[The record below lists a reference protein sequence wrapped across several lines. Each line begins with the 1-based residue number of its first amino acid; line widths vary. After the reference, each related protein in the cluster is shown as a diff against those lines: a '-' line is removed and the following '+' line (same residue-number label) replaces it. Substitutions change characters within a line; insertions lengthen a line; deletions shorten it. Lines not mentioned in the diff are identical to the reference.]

1 MAILFLSDLH
11 LSAERPHKV
20 EQFFDLLEKAQ
31 TSASAVYILGDL
43 FEVWLGDDDTTPPH
57 REVAAALRDLQRA
70 GIPVAILHGN
80 RDFLLGARFAA
91 ETGSRLL
98 PEYHVEEIA
107 GTKILLTHGDLL
119 CTKDVKYQEFRKFV
133 RNPFNQ
139 KMFLAQ
145 SLERRREI
153 AAQTRTGTTASMLEK
168 DDYIMDV
175 DADEV
180 SKVMQQFDV
189 QLLVHGHTHRPAIHD
204 FELAGVRCQRV
215 VLGDWYEEDRIA
227 VLEPGNA
234 MSLLTVAAYLA
245 S

>member
-1 MAILFLSDLH
+1 
-11 LSAERPHKV
+11 
-20 EQFFDLLEKAQ
+20 
-31 TSASAVYILGDL
+31 
-43 FEVWLGDDDTTPPH
+43 
-57 REVAAALRDLQRA
+57 
-70 GIPVAILHGN
+70 
-80 RDFLLGARFAA
+80 
-91 ETGSRLL
+91 
-98 PEYHVEEIA
+98 
-107 GTKILLTHGDLL
+107 
-119 CTKDVKYQEFRKFV
+119 
-133 RNPFNQ
+133 
-139 KMFLAQ
+139 
-145 SLERRREI
+145 
-153 AAQTRTGTTASMLEK
+153 MLEK